1 MLSVSCN
8 NPVSYLSSFE
18 SAHLTSLCCWL
29 SCVLSFFTWYI
40 CTAQWPTSFT
50 KFWAWSAKRGKLG
63 ARTCP
68 RRRGFFVSI
77 TRRLFGNFAT
87 ADFHQIWPWHVN
99 RGWNADF
106 WQKFM
111 KSFHLGVICPQNAKL
126 GGVKQA
132 PHSEQAT
139 GQRMHCRV
147 MLFTLRCI
155 SMARE
160 FLSSGE
166 FFCITYGSGATG
178 QSKLPNFRILA
189 YFPHTKRLKS
199 TFRWPAY
206 SPEVTLQNDS
216 DFTVWQSASEVF
228 LWLLLEELWTPKFL
242 SMANGY
248 INTECNFT
256 VHEIWTTNVWK
267 CTILRT
273 DVLSHQISM
282 PLLPKSPQNP
292 ILGVLSMQNLLYR

>member
-40 CTAQWPTSFT
+40 CTAQWPTTFT

-248 INTECNFT
+248 THTKCYYT
-256 VHEIWTTNVWK
+256 VRQIWTKDVWK
-267 CTILRT
+267 CGILRT
-273 DVLSHQISM
+273 GILSNQISL
-282 PLLPKSPQNP
+282 PLPPESPQNP
-292 ILGVLSMQNLLYR
+292 ILGDLLVQTLL

>member
-1 MLSVSCN
+1 M
-8 NPVSYLSSFE
+8 FGMRM
-18 SAHLTSLCCWL
+18 AGLCQFYWRT
-29 SCVLSFFTWYI
+29 CVLSFFTWYI

-216 DFTVWQSASEVF
+216 DFTVWQSKVQRVRQWSFPVTSARGAVDPQIFVYGKWLYPYKMLLHGASDLDQRCLKMCRSAVVAF
-228 LWLLLEELWTPKFL
+228 I
-242 SMANGY
+242 GG
-248 INTECNFT
+248 
-256 VHEIWTTNVWK
+256 
-267 CTILRT
+267 
-273 DVLSHQISM
+273 DHQIS
-282 PLLPKSPQNP
+282 LPSPENCT
-292 ILGVLSMQNLLYR
+292 